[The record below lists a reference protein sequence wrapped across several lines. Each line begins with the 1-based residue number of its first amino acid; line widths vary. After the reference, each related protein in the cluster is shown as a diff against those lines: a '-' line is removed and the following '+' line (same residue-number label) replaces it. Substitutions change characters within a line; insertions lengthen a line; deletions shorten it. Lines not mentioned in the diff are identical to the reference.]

1 MKRDAAKIFLKG
13 KYAEYLQPAR
23 TRANGKPTYIC
34 PLCQNGTGENGDGMA
49 VDPKGDGTQLK
60 CFKCG
65 FYGDLIDLYKA
76 EHDCTFNEA
85 IDGLCEQ
92 FGTPVDEIPIIA
104 PTEPQEPQ
112 ERGIEADYRHYYAE
126 CIRSLEASEEARK
139 YLHNR
144 GITKA
149 VIDKYCI
156 GFDKKE
162 NRIIIPATSGFY
174 LARSIN
180 EAESLRY
187 KNPQNA
193 RAALFNS
200 RALYS
205 DQAQTVYITE
215 GAFDALA
222 FICAGTDAVA
232 LNSASN
238 INLLV
243 DQLKLQPTSKT
254 LLLCLDNDEA
264 GIRQTKQL
272 MAELTKLHIDYRVGT
287 MYLLAGHKDAA
298 EAYQAAQVEFI
309 RRVRDYAADIEQKT
323 ARPDNS
329 AAYIR
334 DQLQADIDLFKE
346 GSNRKTGFSA
356 LDEKAGAIYSGL
368 YVIGA
373 VSSLGKTSFIY
384 QIADQVAAAGGHVI
398 YFSLEQSRME
408 MVCKSLA
415 RITAQLDIEKAA
427 TSLQIRKGAT
437 SDIITQAKENYI
449 IKVGERMSIVEGN
462 FNCTAGFI
470 RDYAVR
476 YIERNRVRP
485 LIVVDYLQI
494 MQPEVDPETGRKPT
508 EPRVIADYNVT
519 ALKRLSRDLDL
530 PVFVISSLNRS
541 NYMAEI
547 DFECFKESGGI
558 EYTADCIWGMQLE
571 IIHDE
576 IFNSAG
582 DINKKRE
589 AMRNAKAAMPR
600 DIELVCLKNRYGRS
614 GYTMNFKYYPQ
625 WDLFT
630 EKENETREKQNTP
643 VKRF

>member
-1 MKRDAAKIFLKG
+1 MKRDAAKIFLKA
-13 KYAEYLQPAR
+13 KYSEYLQPAR

-34 PLCQNGTGENGDGMA
+34 PICKNGTGETGDGMA

-65 FYGDLIDLYKA
+65 FYGDLIDLYKV
-76 EHDCTFNEA
+76 EHNCTFNEA
-85 IDGLCEQ
+85 INGLCEQ
-92 FGTPVDEIPIIA
+92 FGVNVDEIPVTV
-104 PTEPQEPQ
+104 PTTPQEAQ
-112 ERGIEADYRHYYAE
+112 ESAIEADYRQYYAE
-126 CIRSLEASEEARK
+126 CIRSLESSEEARK
-139 YLHNR
+139 YLQSR
-144 GITKA
+144 GITKP

-156 GFDKKE
+156 GFDKQE
-162 NRIIIPATSGFY
+162 NRIIIPASTGFY

-180 EAESLRY
+180 EAEPLRY

-200 RALYS
+200 KALYS

-222 FICAGTDAVA
+222 FICAGTEAVA

-243 DQLKLQPTSKT
+243 NQLRLQPTNKT

-298 EAYQAAQVEFI
+298 EAYTEAQAEFI
-309 RRVRDYAADIEQKT
+309 RRVREYAADIEQKT

-346 GSNRKTGFSA
+346 GSNRKTGFPA

-373 VSSLGKTSFIY
+373 VSSLGKTTFVY

-408 MVCKSLA
+408 MVCKSIS
-415 RITAQLDIEKAA
+415 RITARLDKDKAA
-427 TSLQIRKGAT
+427 SSLQIRKGAT

-449 IKVGERMSIVEGN
+449 SKVGERMSIVEGN
-462 FNCTAGFI
+462 FNCTAGYI
-470 RDYAVR
+470 RDYAAR
-476 YIERNRVRP
+476 YIERNHVRP

-519 ALKRLSRDLDL
+519 ALKRLSRDMDL

-558 EYTADCIWGMQLE
+558 EYGADVIWGLQLQ
-571 IIHDE
+571 IIHEE
-576 IFNSAG
+576 IFNSSG

-589 AMRNAKAAMPR
+589 AMREAKAAMPR

-614 GYTMNFKYYPQ
+614 SYTVDFKYYPQ

-630 EKENETREKQNTP
+630 ENERKPRETQQTP
-643 VKRF
+643 IKRF